1 MSESTQAAIRE
12 IEAKMAELKVIIDGV
27 NERIAP
33 VDTAIDAIIAQQ
45 QELEA
50 RAQALLPKLV
60 EARGMPAEEY
70 LELKRKYGR
79 LAATRMQ
86 LRETLKDL

>member
-12 IEAKMAELKVIIDGV
+12 IEAKMAELKLVINGV
-27 NERIAP
+27 DERVAP
-33 VDTAIDAIIAQQ
+33 VDAAIDTIIAQQ

-50 RAQALLPKLV
+50 RAQALVPKLA
-60 EARGMPAEEY
+60 EARGMPADEY

-86 LRETLKDL
+86 LRQTLQDL